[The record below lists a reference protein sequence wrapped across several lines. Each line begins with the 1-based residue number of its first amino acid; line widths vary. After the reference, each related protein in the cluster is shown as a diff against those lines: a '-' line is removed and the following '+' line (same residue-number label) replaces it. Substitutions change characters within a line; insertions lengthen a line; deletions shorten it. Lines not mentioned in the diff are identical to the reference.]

1 LEQQANS
8 ASYAS
13 RNFVLL
19 LAIIFFATFASSMVA
34 ASPVPFL
41 LKNLAETEDAFAIFV
56 GALMSASSAAM
67 ITANFAGGFLAD
79 RVGRKRVTILGAG
92 ILVPSLFVYII
103 VPNAFW
109 VVVVYFVQ
117 MFSISLFQPA
127 LTALVADMSRV
138 SSRGKA
144 FGHFNLFAVGSSIPA
159 FIIGGYLA
167 DNMGLHFP
175 FIVATLMSIV
185 ALASCFGLTGIHS
198 GATSTS
204 KAIAAVDDENI
215 MMPFRSVI
223 LIFGAIS
230 LLSGL
235 ANGMLMPL
243 NRLYPINQLHVNA
256 TELGLAFSFGI
267 AFVTALV
274 QVPGGRLADRF
285 GRKPLMLFSLL
296 GAPFVV
302 ALAYTGSLFEFIVV
316 VGGLEAFGNI
326 GAPAYYAWQME
337 LVPCSNRAF
346 VSGLTNAIT
355 GIGMFFGP
363 FLSIWLYQSQPS
375 IAIAFIA
382 AALPWVF
389 LIPPILRLKETK
401 TGSC

>member
-1 LEQQANS
+1 
-8 ASYAS
+8 
-13 RNFVLL
+13 
-19 LAIIFFATFASSMVA
+19 
-34 ASPVPFL
+34 
-41 LKNLAETEDAFAIFV
+41 
-56 GALMSASSAAM
+56 
-67 ITANFAGGFLAD
+67 
-79 RVGRKRVTILGAG
+79 
-92 ILVPSLFVYII
+92 
-103 VPNAFW
+103 
-109 VVVVYFVQ
+109 
-117 MFSISLFQPA
+117 
-127 LTALVADMSRV
+127 
-138 SSRGKA
+138 
-144 FGHFNLFAVGSSIPA
+144 LFAVGSSIPA

-175 FIVATLMSIV
+175 FIVATLMSVV

-355 GIGMFFGP
+355 GIGMFFGS